1 MLLSS
6 CPSMIIIQL
15 VSSRSAMMGR
25 NIHHK
30 ETNFP
35 SFVLSHHTDKSPDFW
50 GKIQDFVLFWDGKSD
65 KVCALCSVYKA
76 FIIFVSGIQC
86 VSLVKRKLLNYSTFG
101 AGWPYHKSARGAKSF
116 ELVRASFHFLSQE
129 RVAMCRQSSVLPITQ
144 RCRYIF
150 RNNWPKYYFE
160 NQIFSGA
167 SLQPITCLS

>member
-116 ELVRASFHFLSQE
+116 ELVRATFHFLSQE
-129 RVAMCRQSSVLPITQ
+129 RVAMCRRI
-144 RCRYIF
+144 
-150 RNNWPKYYFE
+150 WPKLCSTNYTKM
-160 NQIFSGA
+160 QIYLGIIGQNIVLKIRFFLDRLCS
-167 SLQPITCLS
+167 Q